1 MTLNWLIN
9 SSQSISI
16 QFVEQ
21 TNYVVVRHALI
32 QYDLR
37 MLQPIIF
44 NIMKTPNHKENKISN
59 K

>member
-9 SSQSISI
+9 SSQSIPI

-21 TNYVVVRHALI
+21 TNYVVVRHTLI
-32 QYDLR
+32 QCDLR

-44 NIMKTPNHKENKISN
+44 NITKNTKP
-59 K
+59 